1 MFSFFT
7 EFKTAQKLASQKF
20 HVIFFAE
27 SGYYFQYF
35 RHLYE
40 SLLEERGLSIAYITA
55 DKTDPVLQDTRV
67 TAVHLKSTLAG
78 IFPRLQADVM
88 IMTMPDLQN
97 FIFKKSPGVKKYV
110 YVFHAL
116 VSTHQQYRKHAFD
129 HYDTI
134 FCTGRQQENELR
146 EAEQRYT
153 LPPKTYVR
161 YGYPL
166 LYELKQQVAKK
177 TISENKVLI
186 APSWYAEGILNTCIL
201 ELVQELGMEKRE
213 IWIRPHPE
221 FIKRNKKVYTQLVA
235 KTKRSPL
242 IRFDTSPSVYTHL
255 RDAGILI
262 TDRSGIALEYAFA
275 CQRPVLFIDT
285 PRKIQNPDVETFA
298 CPPLENEYRSRLG
311 LSVKP
316 DSLDRLEETIR
327 ELKSSAANYRTSLK
341 AVEQEV
347 VFPPDNRQLGVGYI
361 KKQLTF

>member
-7 EFKTAQKLASQKF
+7 EFRTAQKLASQKF
-20 HVIFFAE
+20 QVIFFAE

-40 SLLEERGLSIAYITA
+40 ALVAEPDLSIAYITA
-55 DKTDPVLQDTRV
+55 DKTDPVLQDSRV
-67 TAVHLKSTLAG
+67 TAVYLKTTLAG

-97 FIFKKSPGVKKYV
+97 FIFKRSTGVKKYV

-116 VSTHQQYRKHAFD
+116 VSTHQQYRKSAFD
-129 HYDTI
+129 HYDTV
-134 FCTGRQQENELR
+134 FCTGPQQENELR
-146 EAEQRYT
+146 EAELRYG

-166 LYELKQQVAKK
+166 LNELKQRATTKK
-177 TISENKVLI
+177 VSENKVLV
-186 APSWYAEGILNTCIL
+186 APSWYEKGILNTCIL
-201 ELVQELGMEKRE
+201 DLVQELSREGRE

-221 FIKRNKKVYTQLVA
+221 FIKRSITVYTQIVA
-235 KTKRSPL
+235 NTKRNTA

-255 RDAGILI
+255 TDAGILI

-285 PRKIQNPDVETFA
+285 PLKIQNPDVETFSMQ
-298 CPPLENEYRSRLG
+298 PLENLYRSRIG
-311 LSVKP
+311 LSVQH
-316 DSLDRLEETIR
+316 DSLDHLEETIR
-327 ELKSSAANYRTSLK
+327 KIKSSEANFGTFIQ

-347 VFPPDNRQLGVGYI
+347 VHPPDFWQQGVAYI
-361 KKQLTF
+361 KNQLTF